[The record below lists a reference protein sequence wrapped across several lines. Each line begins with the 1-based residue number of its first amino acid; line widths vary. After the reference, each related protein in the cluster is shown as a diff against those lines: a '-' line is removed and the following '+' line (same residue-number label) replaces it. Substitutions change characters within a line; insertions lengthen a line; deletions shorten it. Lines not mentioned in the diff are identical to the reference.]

1 LKNRNYKSIN
11 KKMVTTPS
19 RINLAN
25 LPTKIEKLDRFS
37 KELGGPDIYIK
48 RDDQTGMELSGNKV
62 RKLEFSVKEALGK
75 GCDTL
80 ITCGGEQS
88 NHCRATAAVAARLG
102 MKSYLVLRGLSN
114 TPIDGNLFIDKLLGA
129 NLIFIS
135 SEEYRD
141 CRMAIMAKLKSEL
154 EKEGLK
160 PYIIPEGA
168 SNGIGAY
175 GYYKAMEEI
184 IRQEEEMNIHFDS
197 IVIAVGSGGTYAG
210 LMLGKKIFGNKTNI
224 VGINV
229 CDDKEYFE
237 NKILEIFAE
246 STVYLAEEIRLKRE
260 EIQIIDGYVGEGYG
274 LSSKEQLKF
283 IADLAM
289 QEGLILDNVYTG
301 KAMYGLSQEI
311 KKGKFKGVKNI
322 LFIHTGG
329 IFELFSRK
337 HLFEF

>member
-1 LKNRNYKSIN
+1 MI
-11 KKMVTTPS
+11 TIPS

-25 LPTKIEKLDRFS
+25 LPTPIEKLSRFS

-62 RKLEFSVKEALGK
+62 RKLEFSVKEALNE

-88 NHCRATAAVAARLG
+88 NHCRATAAVASRLG
-102 MKSYLVLRGLSN
+102 MKSYLILRGSSK
-114 TPIDGNLFIDKLLGA
+114 TEIDGNLFIDKLLGA

-135 SEEYRD
+135 TEEYRD
-141 CRMAIMAKLKSEL
+141 SRTEIMMRLKSDL
-154 EKEGLK
+154 EKEGRK

-168 SNGIGAY
+168 SNGIGAF
-175 GYYKAMEEI
+175 GYFQAMEEI
-184 IRQEEEMNIHFDS
+184 MRQEEEMNIHFDC
-197 IVIAVGSGGTYAG
+197 IIIAIGSGGTYAG
-210 LMLGKKIFGNKTNI
+210 LILGKKIFGNRTSI
-224 VGINV
+224 IGINV

-237 NKILEIFAE
+237 NKILEIFAQ
-246 STVYLAEEIRLKRE
+246 STVYLAEELSLKRE
-260 EIQIIDGYVGEGYG
+260 EITIIDGYIGEGYG

-283 IADLAM
+283 IADLARS
-289 QEGLILDNVYTG
+289 EGLILDNVYTG

-311 KKGKFKGVKNI
+311 KKGKFKGIRNI

-337 HLFEF
+337 HLFEL